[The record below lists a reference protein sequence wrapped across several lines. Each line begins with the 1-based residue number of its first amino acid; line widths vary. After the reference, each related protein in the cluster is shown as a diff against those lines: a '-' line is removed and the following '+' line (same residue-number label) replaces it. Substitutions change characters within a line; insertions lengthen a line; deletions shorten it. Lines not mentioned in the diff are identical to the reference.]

1 MSKATRLTTKDRP
14 QPFAPDGRPDALP
27 PDEMEA
33 LIRRGREHEA
43 HAPGRECPPRL
54 AVTVEPV
61 PPEGDGRRE
70 FDSDESWW

>member
-1 MSKATRLTTKDRP
+1 MSKVTRPTPTDRTRS
-14 QPFAPDGRPDALP
+14 FAPDSPAEALP

-33 LIRRGREHEA
+33 LIRRGLEHEA

-54 AVTVEPV
+54 AVTVEPIL
-61 PPEGDGRRE
+61 PEGDGRRE